1 MERQKQ
7 EYGRRGIVMTAFGD
21 TLSAYFLNIDE
32 DEFRSKRFMYVLDR
46 DAIEFGKDIR
56 PTNFAIKAGHCTV
69 KRSGNDITLICGTG
83 ETYHNGKQL
92 QEGEGVALQPFDRVG
107 MATDLMVLLFP
118 GQDPPEGAMSTEDMV
133 HEFQSAKMS
142 AADSAA
148 MKQIEEE
155 RRQFEEERKKFQ
167 AEMERIKM
175 EASKGGAETKA
186 QQEIAE
192 MKARQQAESRKM
204 QDTVNRQQMLEL
216 IPQVDESNHLLQ
228 LLNRNMLF
236 CEAMLRV
243 GLSEDGE
250 FSVPQV
256 KVKVSNKFTDD
267 VIYLDPFEFKKV
279 WQVMKDEI
287 GFLRGALA
295 DGTEYYANDF
305 HDPMAMLYNH
315 SYEIGTAILFVESLV
330 YMLDTDDEER
340 HVEIKNVGDPHNQY
354 GSIGVVWTPLG
365 SHDEDEEAEIPDISS
380 PEDLL
385 GKPWNFKLEI
395 IGISKLPVQ
404 TERTYCQYEFFG
416 QQYTTDVV
424 NTVTNHPHFNYS
436 YIHHVDEVTQ
446 EFIDYLSTK
455 SVTIHVFVD
464 PYVVSSKDKIC

>member
-1 MERQKQ
+1 MLQARTYLFCAIRPEVKFHPYTFSTLGFAKNASVIKLQPKKATTAMTAKERKLMEELEQMKLMFENLKAQQGGGSGGDTSEKDAEIAKLQQMLAAKQEAMVNEMSKSDGPSESDALLERQKQ

-21 TLSAYFLNIDE
+21 DVEAPYFLNIDE

-92 QEGEGVALQPFDRVG
+92 QQGEEVALQPFDRVG

-175 EASKGGAETKA
+175 EASKGGAEAAKA

-267 VIYLDPFEFKKV
+267 VVYLDPSSLKK
-279 WQVMKDEI
+279 
-287 GFLRGALA
+287 
-295 DGTEYYANDF
+295 
-305 HDPMAMLYNH
+305 
-315 SYEIGTAILFVESLV
+315 
-330 YMLDTDDEER
+330 
-340 HVEIKNVGDPHNQY
+340 Y
-354 GSIGVVWTPLG
+354 GRL
-365 SHDEDEEAEIPDISS
+365 
-380 PEDLL
+380 
-385 GKPWNFKLEI
+385 
-395 IGISKLPVQ
+395 
-404 TERTYCQYEFFG
+404 
-416 QQYTTDVV
+416 
-424 NTVTNHPHFNYS
+424 
-436 YIHHVDEVTQ
+436 
-446 EFIDYLSTK
+446 
-455 SVTIHVFVD
+455 
-464 PYVVSSKDKIC
+464 